1 MLLPEVNPMK
11 RLTSSFAPCMS
22 VTRTDIGIDP
32 RDGITAARRF

>member
-1 MLLPEVNPMK
+1 MK
-11 RLTSSFAPCMS
+11 RPTSSVAPWLS